1 MPGLFLSTM
10 VEEDLMKLLLVYK
23 QNYWSL
29 VWFSKPLTGG
39 LRRINHHDGFVHPTC
54 NEGSENKSVNFRFNS
69 IPNIPDS

>member
-10 VEEDLMKLLLVYK
+10 VEGDLMQLLPVYK

-29 VWFSKPLTGG
+29 VWFSRPLTGG
-39 LRRINHHDGFVHPTC
+39 LKGELNHYNGLVHPTC
-54 NEGSENKSVNFRFNS
+54 NEEYKSLNFRLDS